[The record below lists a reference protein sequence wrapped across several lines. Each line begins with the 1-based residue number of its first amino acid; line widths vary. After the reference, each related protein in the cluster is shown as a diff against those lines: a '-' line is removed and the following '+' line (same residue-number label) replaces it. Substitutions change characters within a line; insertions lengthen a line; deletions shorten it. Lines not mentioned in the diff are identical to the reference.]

1 MPELANQ
8 KVLRITD
15 KTGQNTAPEFITED
29 VVEVRRAKLIYYKWV
44 SRFMALLAVGALL
57 YGVAAT
63 LAILKLVPEIMIDP
77 QIYVE
82 LSDSPSLVKRE
93 YINHKM
99 ESREK
104 IMVNFIKQYV
114 ELRNTFLKDEAE
126 MRKRWLWGGLISY
139 LSTYKVYEAFAEEFP
154 KITAEL
160 VKSKASRSVEIMAV
174 NRNGGERSFIWK
186 VDFKTYDYSF
196 KNDGFGTAKDVE
208 PIIEER
214 YWTANVRAL
223 IDPNRRTAYRRL
235 INPLGFVVVNYSQSE
250 IIP

>member
-1 MPELANQ
+1 MAELQNQ
-8 KVLRITD
+8 KILRITD
-15 KTGQNTAPEFITED
+15 KNKPHEAPEFITED
-29 VVEVRRAKLIYYKWV
+29 VVEVRRAKMIYYKWI
-44 SRFMALLAVGALL
+44 SRFMALLAVCALM
-57 YGVAAT
+57 YNVAVT

-82 LSDSPSLVKRE
+82 LSDSQSVVRRE
-93 YINHKM
+93 HINHKM

-139 LSTYKVYEAFAEEFP
+139 LSTYKVYQDFAEIYP
-154 KITAEL
+154 KLTNEL
-160 VKSKASRSVEIMAV
+160 VKADASRSVEILSV
-174 NRNGGERSFIWK
+174 GRTGGEQSSVWK
-186 VDFKTYDYSF
+186 VDFKTYDFSY
-196 KNDGFGTAKDVE
+196 KNEGFGNTKNVE
-208 PIIEER
+208 PIVIER
-214 YWTANVRAL
+214 YWTANVRGL

-235 INPLGFVVVNYSQSE
+235 INPLGFVVVSYSQSE

>member
-1 MPELANQ
+1 MPELANE
-8 KVLRITD
+8 KVLQISN
-15 KTGQNTAPEFITED
+15 KTGQNEAPEFIKDE

-44 SRFMALLAVGALL
+44 SRFMALLAVGSLL
-57 YGVAAT
+57 YGVATT
-63 LAILKLVPEIMIDP
+63 LAILKLVPEIMIEP

-93 YINHKM
+93 YIDHEM

-104 IMVNFIKQYV
+104 IMINFIKQYV
-114 ELRNTFLKDEAE
+114 ELRNSFLKDEAE

-139 LSTYKVYEAFAEEFP
+139 LSTYNVYQAFEKVYP
-154 KITAEL
+154 KVTEEL
-160 VKSKASRSVEIMAV
+160 VKAKASRSVEILAV
-174 NRNGGERSFIWK
+174 NRNGGERSSIWK

-196 KNDGFGTAKDVE
+196 KNDGFGEAKSVE
-208 PIIEER
+208 PIIVER

-223 IDPNRRTAYRRL
+223 IDHKRRTAYRRL
-235 INPLGFVVVNYSQSE
+235 INPLGFVVVSYSQSE